1 MEPKLGI
8 QRRMNIKDREYNWG
22 ARTYVMG
29 IVNVT
34 PDSFSGDG
42 LMGRETEDLEKS
54 ISFAQHGA
62 DFIDVGAESTRPN
75 HIPTTEAEEIARIID
90 IIQKIAVNVDIPVS
104 VDTYKPEVARLSV
117 EAGASMINNIW
128 GVNNDLSM
136 LELSLQTRTP
146 IIIMHNQIGTHYN
159 DFFSDLLSSLYSSVE
174 FAVKF
179 GIQSTKIVVDPG
191 FGFGKT
197 PDQNLEILK
206 RISDIKELG
215 FPVLMGISRKSTIGY
230 VLNLPEEERL
240 EGTEAAVAL
249 CIAGGVDIVRVHD
262 VKEIVRVV
270 RMCDAVVRG
279 WRPNNWI
286 Q

>member
-1 MEPKLGI
+1 
-8 QRRMNIKDREYNWG
+8 MNIKNREYKWG
-22 ARTYVMG
+22 DRTYVMG
-29 IVNVT
+29 IVNIT

-42 LMGRETEDLEKS
+42 LMGRETEALEKS
-54 ISFAQHGA
+54 INFAEYGA

-75 HIPTTEAEEIARIID
+75 HIQITEAEEINRILD
-90 IIQKIAVNVDIPVS
+90 IIEKIAINVNIPVS
-104 VDTYKPEVARLSV
+104 VDTYKPTVARASLA
-117 EAGASMINNIW
+117 AGASMINNIW

-146 IIIMHNQIGTHYN
+146 IIIMHNQVGTHYSS
-159 DFFSDLLSSLYSSVE
+159 DFFSDLLSRLYESVE
-174 FAVKF
+174 FAIKV
-179 GIQSTKIVVDPG
+179 GIEPTKVVLDPG
-191 FGFGKT
+191 FGFAKT

-206 RISDIKELG
+206 RVAEIKALG

-230 VLNLPEEERL
+230 VLNLPEEERI
-240 EGTEAAVAL
+240 EGTAAAVAL

-270 RMCDAVVRG
+270 RMCDAVIRG
-279 WRPNNWI
+279 WRPDNWI

>member
-8 QRRMNIKDREYNWG
+8 QRRMNIKNREYNWG

-42 LMGRETEDLEKS
+42 LIGRETEALEKS
-54 ISFAQHGA
+54 ISFAEDGA

-75 HIPTTEAEEIARIID
+75 HIPITEGEEIDRIID

-104 VDTYKPEVARLSV
+104 VDTYKPTVARLSV
-117 EAGASMINNIW
+117 EAGASIINNIW
-128 GVNNDLSM
+128 GVNNDLPM
-136 LELSLQTRTP
+136 LELSLQTQTP
-146 IIIMHNQIGTHYN
+146 IIIMHNQIGTHYS

-179 GIQSTKIVVDPG
+179 GIPSTKIVVDPG

-240 EGTEAAVAL
+240 EGTQAAVAL

>member
-8 QRRMNIKDREYNWG
+8 QRSMNIKNREYNWG

-42 LMGRETEDLEKS
+42 LMGREREALEKS
-54 ISFAQHGA
+54 ISFAEDGA

-75 HIPTTEAEEIARIID
+75 HIPITEAEEIDRIID

-104 VDTYKPEVARLSV
+104 VDTYKPTVARLSV

-128 GVNNDLSM
+128 GVNNDLPM

-146 IIIMHNQIGTHYN
+146 IIIMHNQIGTHYS

-179 GIQSTKIVVDPG
+179 GIPSTKIVVDPG

>member
-1 MEPKLGI
+1 M
-8 QRRMNIKDREYNWG
+8 
-22 ARTYVMG
+22 
-29 IVNVT
+29 
-34 PDSFSGDG
+34 
-42 LMGRETEDLEKS
+42 
-54 ISFAQHGA
+54 
-62 DFIDVGAESTRPN
+62 
-75 HIPTTEAEEIARIID
+75 
-90 IIQKIAVNVDIPVS
+90 
-104 VDTYKPEVARLSV
+104 
-117 EAGASMINNIW
+117 
-128 GVNNDLSM
+128 
-136 LELSLQTRTP
+136 
-146 IIIMHNQIGTHYN
+146 
-159 DFFSDLLSSLYSSVE
+159 YSSVE

-262 VKEIVRVV
+262 VKETVRVV

>member
-8 QRRMNIKDREYNWG
+8 QRSMNIKNREYNWG

-42 LMGRETEDLEKS
+42 LMGREREALEKS
-54 ISFAQHGA
+54 ISFAEDGA

-75 HIPTTEAEEIARIID
+75 HIPITEAEEIDRIID

-104 VDTYKPEVARLSV
+104 VDTYKPTVARLSV

-128 GVNNDLSM
+128 GVNNDLPM

-146 IIIMHNQIGTHYN
+146 IIIMHNQIGAHYS

-179 GIQSTKIVVDPG
+179 GIPSTKIVVDPG